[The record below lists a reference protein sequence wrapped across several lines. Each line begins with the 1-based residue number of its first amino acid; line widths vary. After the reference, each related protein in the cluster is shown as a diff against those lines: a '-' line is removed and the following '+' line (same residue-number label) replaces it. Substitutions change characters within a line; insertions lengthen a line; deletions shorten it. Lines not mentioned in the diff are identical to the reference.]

1 MVPTY
6 ENRTWWRRRK
16 RKNRVLLGPL
26 REETRKL
33 ITLDAC
39 IALEGVRVAS
49 AYTTD
54 LGPNELK
61 FNESDDKRSKM
72 NIMGG
77 SRINLLDDDEKFTYA
92 DVQLQKPSTILC
104 EPSEKKIINARFWIE
119 AIGSVLQ
126 GPKKER
132 VELAVRDEDGVKRK
146 LVFFESLVELP
157 LEVGDTILCVGLMA
171 SEYGGRIMWNAY
183 ANTCMILKVGD
194 DLESL
199 RLHFSH

>member
-1 MVPTY
+1 MKIVLGG
-6 ENRTWWRRRK
+6 EEESE
-16 RKNRVLLGPL
+16 KNRVLLGPL

-72 NIMGG
+72 NIVGG
-77 SRINLLDDDEKFTYA
+77 SRINLLDDNEKFTYA

-104 EPSEKKIINARFWIE
+104 EPEEKKSTRGSGLKQLE
-119 AIGSVLQ
+119 AFFKDQ
-126 GPKKER
+126 RKN
-132 VELAVRDEDGVKRK
+132 ELN
-146 LVFFESLVELP
+146 
-157 LEVGDTILCVGLMA
+157 
-171 SEYGGRIMWNAY
+171 W
-183 ANTCMILKVGD
+183 
-194 DLESL
+194 
-199 RLHFSH
+199 RLGTKMV

>member
-1 MVPTY
+1 MGKKKA
-6 ENRTWWRRRK
+6 NK
-16 RKNRVLLGPL
+16 IRVLLGPL

-39 IALEGVRVAS
+39 IALEGVRVAT

-61 FNESDDKRSKM
+61 FNENDDKRSK
-72 NIMGG
+72 MGG

-92 DVQLQKPSTILC
+92 DVQLQKPSTIAC
-104 EPSEKKIINARFWIE
+104 GPAEKKIINARFWIE

-146 LVFFESLVELP
+146 LVIFESLVELP
-157 LEVGDTILCVGLMA
+157 LEVGDTMLCVGLMA

-199 RLHFSH
+199 RLHFSD

>member
-1 MVPTY
+1 MKIVLGG
-6 ENRTWWRRRK
+6 EEESE
-16 RKNRVLLGPL
+16 KNRVLLGPL

-72 NIMGG
+72 GG

-92 DVQLQKPSTILC
+92 DVQLQKPSTIAC
-104 EPSEKKIINARFWIE
+104 GSAEKK
-119 AIGSVLQ
+119 
-126 GPKKER
+126 
-132 VELAVRDEDGVKRK
+132 
-146 LVFFESLVELP
+146 
-157 LEVGDTILCVGLMA
+157 
-171 SEYGGRIMWNAY
+171 
-183 ANTCMILKVGD
+183 
-194 DLESL
+194 
-199 RLHFSH
+199 

>member
-1 MVPTY
+1 MKIVLGG
-6 ENRTWWRRRK
+6 EEESE
-16 RKNRVLLGPL
+16 KNRVLLGPL

-72 NIMGG
+72 NIVGG

-104 EPSEKKIINARFWIE
+104 GPAEKKIINARFWIE

-157 LEVGDTILCVGLMA
+157 LEVGDTMLCVGLMA

-199 RLHFSH
+199 RLHFSD

>member
-1 MVPTY
+1 M
-6 ENRTWWRRRK
+6 
-16 RKNRVLLGPL
+16 
-26 REETRKL
+26 ET
-33 ITLDAC
+33 
-39 IALEGVRVAS
+39 

-54 LGPNELK
+54 LVPNELK
-61 FNESDDKRSKM
+61 FNESDDKRSK
-72 NIMGG
+72 MGG

-104 EPSEKKIINARFWIE
+104 GPEEKKIISARFWIE
-119 AIGSVLQ
+119 AIGNVLQ

-146 LVFFESLVELP
+146 LVFFESFVELP
-157 LEVGDTILCVGLMA
+157 LEVGDTILCVGIMA

-194 DLESL
+194 DMESL
-199 RLHFSH
+199 RLHFPN

>member
-1 MVPTY
+1 MKIVLGG
-6 ENRTWWRRRK
+6 EEESEK
-16 RKNRVLLGPL
+16 IRVLLGPL

-39 IALEGVRVAS
+39 IALEGVRVVS

-61 FNESDDKRSKM
+61 FNEDDKRSKM
-72 NIMGG
+72 SIVGS
-77 SRINLLDDDEKFTYA
+77 SRISLLDDDEKFTYA
-92 DVQLQKPSTILC
+92 DVQLQKPSTIEC
-104 EPSEKKIINARFWIE
+104 GPAEKKIINARFWIE

-132 VELAVRDEDGVKRK
+132 VELAVRDEDDVKRK
-146 LVFFESLVELP
+146 LVMFESLVELP
-157 LEVGDTILCVGLMA
+157 LQVGDTILCVGLMA

-199 RLHFSH
+199 RLDFSH

>member
-1 MVPTY
+1 MKIVLGGEEESET
-6 ENRTWWRRRK
+6 
-16 RKNRVLLGPL
+16 NRVLLGPL

-72 NIMGG
+72 GG

-92 DVQLQKPSTILC
+92 DVQLQKPSTIAC
-104 EPSEKKIINARFWIE
+104 GPAEKKIINARFWIE

-132 VELAVRDEDGVKRK
+132 VELAVRDEDDVKRK
-146 LVFFESLVELP
+146 LVMFESLVELP
-157 LEVGDTILCVGLMA
+157 LQVGDTILCVGLMA

-199 RLHFSH
+199 RLHFSN

>member
-1 MVPTY
+1 M
-6 ENRTWWRRRK
+6 
-16 RKNRVLLGPL
+16 

-72 NIMGG
+72 NIVGG

-92 DVQLQKPSTILC
+92 DVQLQKPSTIAC
-104 EPSEKKIINARFWIE
+104 GPAEKKIINARFWIE

-157 LEVGDTILCVGLMA
+157 LEVGDTMLCVGLMA

>member
-1 MVPTY
+1 M
-6 ENRTWWRRRK
+6 
-16 RKNRVLLGPL
+16 

-49 AYTTD
+49 AYTAD

-72 NIMGG
+72 NIVGG

-104 EPSEKKIINARFWIE
+104 DPAEKK
-119 AIGSVLQ
+119 
-126 GPKKER
+126 
-132 VELAVRDEDGVKRK
+132 
-146 LVFFESLVELP
+146 
-157 LEVGDTILCVGLMA
+157 
-171 SEYGGRIMWNAY
+171 
-183 ANTCMILKVGD
+183 
-194 DLESL
+194 
-199 RLHFSH
+199 